1 MAQTSSKRNSEQ
13 LWQDYLFVTKE
24 MGKCLVRKDYELF
37 SELISQRE
45 RLQSLLD
52 QTSDA
57 YKRTQAG
64 QDLMVALK
72 LENEYITRYL
82 QMHINQLQQQH
93 NTAQAYDGAAPAAG
107 LRCDYQG

>member
-1 MAQTSSKRNSEQ
+1 MAQTNSDHKTEQ

-37 SELISQRE
+37 AELISQRE
-45 RLQSLLD
+45 QLQSLLD
-52 QTSDA
+52 QADDV

-64 QDLMVALK
+64 QDLLAALK
-72 LENEYITRYL
+72 LENAYITRFL
-82 QMHINQLQQQH
+82 QMNINQLQQQH